1 MTENLDDSPDAIAG
15 FKAER
20 QTSLRFDFDL
30 EDIIAGNTPD
40 SEIGRQLN
48 AIVDNPQGL
57 PTQGKIEAA
66 LMPLYEASIADF
78 YRAEG
83 GTADPPN
90 ANRQTV
96 KEHAVKVLQA
106 RKVKK
111 TALLRA
117 TRGAKPAP
125 KRTSP
130 VTRFQLIGIACLIVL
145 VGVVFYFKS

>member
-1 MTENLDDSPDAIAG
+1 MAENLNDSPDTIAG

-40 SEIGRQLN
+40 SEIGRQLS
-48 AIVDNPQGL
+48 AIVDNSQGL

-66 LMPLYEASIADF
+66 LMPLYEASMADF

-83 GTADPPN
+83 GTAQPPN
-90 ANRQTV
+90 ANRQNV

-117 TRGAKPAP
+117 ARGGKPTP
-125 KRTSP
+125 KQTSP
-130 VTRFQLIGIACLIVL
+130 VTRFQLIGIACLVVL
-145 VGVVFYFKS
+145 VAVVFYVRS